1 MTTFCQFSSLTLS
14 IYIYKNN
21 KVQRFFQQQFLEN
34 RLSDLVQIWE
44 LSLVCLSLCN
54 RPILISNTTTSCC
67 LYNHLNNDQR
77 RHVTIYHVYWDL
89 LLFCFKIFFALFQ
102 RYTRLWLFLIPLQ
115 RCHFSEFYKISAFF
129 RPKFHWFLDFFYSN
143 FCSVIFSLNTMFY
156 TLVQDVWVMM
166 STSCI
171 SVWIYDTQFKLYT
184 YHVCNLGFVW
194 KLKLN
199 ILQKYCY
206 TFQIIEKD
214 TDKYMLIQWKKL

>member
-44 LSLVCLSLCN
+44 LSLVCLSLWN

-77 RHVTIYHVYWDL
+77 MHVTISCILGFVA
-89 LLFCFKIFFALFQ
+89 FCFKIFFALFQ

-115 RCHFSEFYKISAFF
+115 RCHFSEFYKISAFL
-129 RPKFHWFLDFFYSN
+129 RPKFHWFLDFFTLISA
-143 FCSVIFSLNTMFY
+143 VLFSAWIRCFTHLFRMFEWWWAPVASQSGY
-156 TLVQDVWVMM
+156 MTHNL
-166 STSCI
+166 SCTHI
-171 SVWIYDTQFKLYT
+171 MYA
-184 YHVCNLGFVW
+184 
-194 KLKLN
+194 
-199 ILQKYCY
+199 ILDLC
-206 TFQIIEKD
+206 ES
-214 TDKYMLIQWKKL
+214 WN